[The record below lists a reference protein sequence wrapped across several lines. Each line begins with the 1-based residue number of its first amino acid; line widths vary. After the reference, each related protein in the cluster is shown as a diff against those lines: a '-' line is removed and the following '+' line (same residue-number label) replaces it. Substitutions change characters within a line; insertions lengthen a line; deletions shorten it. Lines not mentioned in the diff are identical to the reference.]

1 METDRKKEVA
11 NLMTEK
17 TKQTDILTDNRQ
29 TDRQTAELTLLKIW
43 EMLKEHMKGQVWVK
57 DWIRRGKQQI

>member
-1 METDRKKEVA
+1 MHRKRQRERETGRKKEVA

-17 TKQTDILTDNRQ
+17 TKQTDILTDRQ

-43 EMLKEHMKGQVWVK
+43 EMLKERGKGQV
-57 DWIRRGKQQI
+57 